1 MTFFWII
8 VFILSLAALV
18 KGADWLIA
26 SAEKIGLAMG
36 LSPFIVGILIVGIG
50 TSFPELISST
60 VAVWQGVSELAVA
73 NVVGSNIANILLII
87 GFTAVVGR
95 SIEVKKSLIDL
106 DLPLLAISTVLF
118 LITAWDQRIT
128 WPEGAILLVAYS
140 VYLGYTLLHV
150 DDTAADPD
158 HILLARDT
166 GQSKRVQGKTPKKDR
181 PFITFADIGML
192 IVGLAG
198 LIIGAKYLVDSVIA
212 LSATLGI
219 GVGVI
224 SIIAVAVG
232 TSLPELLVS
241 LKAALQKK
249 SELALGN
256 IFGSNVFNSMVV
268 TGFPALF
275 GDLAI
280 DDKTFLVGIPIMIA
294 ATVLFVI
301 SGISRRIHVWE
312 GTLYLLIYL
321 LFFGKIVDLF

>member
-1 MTFFWII
+1 
-8 VFILSLAALV
+8 
-18 KGADWLIA
+18 
-26 SAEKIGLAMG
+26 MG

-73 NVVGSNIANILLII
+73 NAVGSNIANILLII

-118 LITAWDQRIT
+118 LITAWDQKIT
-128 WPEGAILLVAYS
+128 WPEGIILLFTYGI
-140 VYLGYTLLHV
+140 YLGYTLLHV
-150 DDTAADPD
+150 DDTVADPD
-158 HILLARDT
+158 RILPARDT
-166 GQSKRVQGKTPKKDR
+166 RRSKLVQGKIAKKGRPRITP
-181 PFITFADIGML
+181 ADIGML
-192 IVGLAG
+192 VLGLAG

-212 LSATLGI
+212 LSTTLGI

-224 SIIAVAVG
+224 SIIAVAFG

-256 IFGSNVFNSMVV
+256 IFGSNVFNIIVV

-275 GDLAI
+275 GGLAI
-280 DDKTFLVGIPIMIA
+280 DDKTFFVGIPVMAA

-312 GTLYLLIYL
+312 GALYLIMYL